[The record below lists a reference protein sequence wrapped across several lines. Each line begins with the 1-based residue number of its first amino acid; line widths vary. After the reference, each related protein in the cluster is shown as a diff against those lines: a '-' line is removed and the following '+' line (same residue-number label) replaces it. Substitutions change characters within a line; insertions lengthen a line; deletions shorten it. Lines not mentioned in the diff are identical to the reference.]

1 MAIFSLGS
9 VLSLMA
15 DPDVTPLDRL
25 SITVTFML
33 TATAYSLVVASN
45 LPTLGYLTFLDE
57 YAIPFFLILGQ
68 PIYWCTFLIL
78 GQPIYWC
85 TFLILGQPIYWCTCV
100 KFYCT
105 LFSSVPTSFHQ
116 LYTDSCWRSAKHI
129 QVHSCDIWISR
140 SCGHTRRSRTC
151 LFFLEMI
158 C

>member
-57 YAIPFFLILGQ
+57 YAVIFFLFLVQ
-68 PIYWCTFLIL
+68 PIYWR
-78 GQPIYWC
+78 
-85 TFLILGQPIYWCTCV
+85 TCV
-100 KFYCT
+100 LLLHT
-105 LFSSVPTSFHQ
+105 LFVSSHLVFSPAS
-116 LYTDSCWRSAKHI
+116 Y
-129 QVHSCDIWISR
+129 
-140 SCGHTRRSRTC
+140 G
-151 LFFLEMI
+151 FLLEV